1 MGVPRQT
8 DPQFKLRMTPDIKEA
23 IERAADE
30 NNRSMNAEIISRL
43 QDSLFGSSK
52 ATIDDVAQIAWNAIN
67 HGPSIPSAEKMQE
80 LEILYLSIK
89 EREAEDRKKF
99 IQMVREVVDTHV
111 SKKS

>member
-52 ATIDDVAQIAWNAIN
+52 ATIDDVAQIAWNAIG
-67 HGPSIPSAEKMQE
+67 HMSKMPTSEKMQE
-80 LEILYLSIK
+80 LEVLYLSIK

-99 IQMVREVVDTHV
+99 IQMVRDVIHDGMP
-111 SKKS
+111 